1 MLPYYPPPLVL
12 ATPFVQLQAWGESR
26 VMFQRTPGAP
36 TTSRK
41 PATQPGTLQEK
52 ELKWG
57 EHKKTLLLE
66 LERMGQEGWVVV
78 YTDGSAKRVRGWML
92 AGYGVW
98 YGPHNTRNFS
108 AHVPAHERQS
118 ISRGEVR
125 GVLHA
130 MLSRAVGE
138 RMVIVLDSEY
148 VFKDITIWTEQWKRH
163 GWRASTG
170 EVGHRDLWEQIDL
183 PRRMGGEQLQVRWVP
198 SHLDVEGNEAA
209 DELAGKGRELH
220 LNNLPPLSKRR
231 RVTEWDALGLEPMVE
246 TSDLEAGPEVD
257 SGGGGSSSDTR
268 SSLSSE
274 IGEYLSG
281 SDGEEQ
287 YSTDVSDTRLGRVVG
302 SDSDEFSTD
311 VSDSRKRR
319 RREGGRVKRPERN
332 QQGRAPVALLDC
344 IELCVTAPNCW
355 TNGAMCA
362 AALPRDT

>member
-1 MLPYYPPPLVL
+1 MSLHDFVALWGAGL
-12 ATPFVQLQAWGESR
+12 ESWRSERNMSCNRADLQHLIVQLQAWGESR

-36 TTSRK
+36 TTARK
-41 PATQPGTLQEK
+41 PATQPGTLQKK

-78 YTDGSAKRVRGWML
+78 YTDGSAKRVRGSMQ

-98 YGPHNTRNFS
+98 YGPRNTRNFS
-108 AHVPAHERQS
+108 AHVPAHECQS
-118 ISRGEVR
+118 ISRGELR

-148 VFKDITIWTEQWKRH
+148 VFKGITIWTEKWKRH
-163 GWRASTG
+163 GWRTSTG

-183 PRRMGGEQLQVRWVP
+183 LRRMGGEQLQVRWVP

-220 LNNLPPLSKRR
+220 LNNLLPLSKRR
-231 RVTEWDALGLEPMVE
+231 RVTEWDALGLEPMAE
-246 TSDLEAGPEVD
+246 TWDLEAGPEVD
-257 SGGGGSSSDTR
+257 SGGGSSSDTR
-268 SSLSSE
+268 SSSSSE
-274 IGEYLSG
+274 LGESLSG

-287 YSTDVSDTRLGRVVG
+287 YSTDVSDTRLGRAMG

-319 RREGGRVKRPERN
+319 RREGGSGKEARE
-332 QQGRAPVALLDC
+332 GASGALGL
-344 IELCVTAPNCW
+344 L
-355 TNGAMCA
+355 
-362 AALPRDT
+362 